1 MATKTE
7 SPDSKIFSMLGDTL
21 ESAAEAF
28 EEASV
33 NSAESAKKAAK
44 TTKRAIGTGVHKAA
58 YGVSYGVVY
67 AAVFLIE
74 LLPEEHVVRR
84 GFVEGAEAALDAR
97 RKAKASKKVIVP
109 KNSPTKSTKAKAKPR
124 VRTSPKAKKAVEKRA
139 DEFEAAAAEA

>member
-1 MATKTE
+1 MTTKAE

-44 TTKRAIGTGVHKAA
+44 TTKRAIGTGLHKVA

-67 AAVFLIE
+67 AAAFLIE
-74 LLPEEHVVRR
+74 LLPEENVVRR
-84 GFVEGAEAALDAR
+84 GFVEGAQAALDAR
-97 RKAKASKKVIVP
+97 Q
-109 KNSPTKSTKAKAKPR
+109 KPR
-124 VRTSPKAKKAVEKRA
+124 NPNRSPFRRRPRPNKPPRPNPE
-139 DEFEAAAAEA
+139 